1 MTEEHEKRPAG
12 ELAGGLLAR
21 TAYDPGLKRPA
32 STVVGAVLV
41 LLRVLA
47 GLGVILT
54 VSGITEL
61 LPIGQGPLIDLVVP
75 DKGRP
80 AALGFIVTAGFII
93 LVAEAVLAVLI
104 FLGHNWPRVTVML
117 FAVGSISF
125 SFVAWRILGERI
137 ELEGTFVSLALDI
150 LILLALS
157 SRSAASYARRNERQD
172 A

>member
-1 MTEEHEKRPAG
+1 MTMTVTDLDAFNERQAARRAR
-12 ELAGGLLAR
+12 LNLLS
-21 TAYDPGLKRPA
+21 TAIRY
-32 STVVGAVLV
+32 
-41 LLRVLA
+41 
-47 GLGVILT
+47 
-54 VSGITEL
+54 
-61 LPIGQGPLIDLVVP
+61 
-75 DKGRP
+75 
-80 AALGFIVTAGFII
+80 
-93 LVAEAVLAVLI
+93 
-104 FLGHNWPRVTVML
+104 VML